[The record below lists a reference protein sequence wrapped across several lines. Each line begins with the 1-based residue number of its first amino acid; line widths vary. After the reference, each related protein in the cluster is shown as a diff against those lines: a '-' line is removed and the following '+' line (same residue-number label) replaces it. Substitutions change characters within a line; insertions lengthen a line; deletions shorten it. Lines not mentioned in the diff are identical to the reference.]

1 MTQVLRPLQELFSD
15 SDDPN
20 LLVGF
25 EQADDA
31 AVYRISE
38 EVAVIETLDFFPPV
52 VDDAWTYGA
61 IAAANAMSDVF
72 AMGGQV
78 KLALN
83 IVAWPDD
90 LDHARLSEVLRGA
103 GEKVLEAG
111 GIVAGGHT
119 IVSPE
124 PKFGLSVTG
133 IASPEK
139 LVRNSGAT
147 PGDVLCLTKPIGSG
161 ISLTASKDSV
171 TQSHNNLSSVLDSM
185 LQLNKVP
192 SELAVLHGAA
202 AMTDITG
209 FGLIGHSVEMA
220 NASGCTFQ
228 IYGDTVPL
236 FSDTL
241 ELLSAG
247 SESSGLRNNRA
258 SLKEII
264 EVGSTISELLVSA
277 FFDPQ
282 TSGPLL
288 IAMPKS
294 AVDIFLTAM
303 EEREQDC
310 WIIGQVLE
318 RSDSALIIS

>member
-1 MTQVLRPLQELFSD
+1 M
-15 SDDPN
+15 
-20 LLVGF
+20 VGF

-31 AVYRISE
+31 AVYRISD
-38 EVAVIETLDFFPPV
+38 EVALIETLDFFPPV

-83 IVAWPDD
+83 IVAWPDN
-90 LDHARLSEVLRGA
+90 LEPAILSEVLRGA

-133 IASPEK
+133 VAAPEK
-139 LVRNSGAT
+139 LIRNNGAT

-161 ISLTASKDSV
+161 ISLTASKNSV
-171 TQSHNNLSSVLDSM
+171 PQSGSNLSSVIESM
-185 LQLNKVP
+185 LELSKVP
-192 SELAVLHGAA
+192 SELALLHGAT

-220 NASGCTFQ
+220 NASGCTLK

-247 SESSGLRNNRA
+247 SESSGLSNNRDG
-258 SLKEII
+258 LKNTIRVE
-264 EVGSTISELLVSA
+264 STISELLESA

-288 IAMPKS
+288 IALPKS
-294 AVDIFLTAM
+294 QVDVFSAAM
-303 EEREQDC
+303 KERELDC
-310 WIIGQVLE
+310 WVIGQVSE
-318 RSDSALIIS
+318 RGENPLIIS

>member
-1 MTQVLRPLQELFSD
+1 
-15 SDDPN
+15 
-20 LLVGF
+20 
-25 EQADDA
+25 
-31 AVYRISE
+31 
-38 EVAVIETLDFFPPV
+38 
-52 VDDAWTYGA
+52 
-61 IAAANAMSDVF
+61 
-72 AMGGQV
+72 
-78 KLALN
+78 
-83 IVAWPDD
+83 
-90 LDHARLSEVLRGA
+90 
-103 GEKVLEAG
+103 
-111 GIVAGGHT
+111 
-119 IVSPE
+119 
-124 PKFGLSVTG
+124 
-133 IASPEK
+133 
-139 LVRNSGAT
+139 
-147 PGDVLCLTKPIGSG
+147 
-161 ISLTASKDSV
+161 
-171 TQSHNNLSSVLDSM
+171 M

-258 SLKEII
+258 SLKKII